1 MKIILL
7 TNVEN
12 VGLAGDVASVKNGYF
27 RNFLSPRSMA
37 VEATTGNLKMMESR
51 RKKLRE
57 EAEKFVQ
64 EARESG
70 EKLRDVTIT
79 FTMKAGA
86 NDRLFGS
93 VSTADIAGKLNEQGY
108 EVEKRQIVIP
118 YPIKE
123 VGTFGATVKIHTH
136 VHVPIKIVV
145 EREQTEEEI
154 AAEAEAAE
162 DAAAAEAEAEAA
174 EAEAGEG
181 GEENAP
187 AEESTA
193 DEKTAEEPPAE

>member
-27 RNFLSPRSMA
+27 RNFLNPRSMA
-37 VEATTGNLKMMESR
+37 VEATAGNLKMRESR

-57 EAEKFVQ
+57 EAEKLVQ
-64 EARESG
+64 EAKASG
-70 EKLRDVTIT
+70 EKLRDVTIN
-79 FTMKAGA
+79 FVMKAGA

-108 EVEKRQIVIP
+108 EVDKRQVVIP

-123 VGTFGATVKIHTH
+123 VGKFSATVKIHTH
-136 VHVPIKIVV
+136 VHVPIKVVV
-145 EREQTEEEI
+145 EREKSEEEI
-154 AAEAEAAE
+154 AAEAAAAE
-162 DAAAAEAEAEAA
+162 EAAAAQAQAEEAA
-174 EAEAGEG
+174 SEEAPAEDGEATAAT
-181 GEENAP
+181 EENA
-187 AEESTA
+187 AE
-193 DEKTAEEPPAE
+193 EEPPAE